1 MKMAEVPQL
10 KAYPFIRRFIFYF
23 IFFFFFNVFAEII
36 FMLTGNTI
44 CADSD
49 PRMKKL

>member
-1 MKMAEVPQL
+1 MKMAEVLPL

-23 IFFFFFNVFAEII
+23 FFNVFVEII
-36 FMLTGNTI
+36 FMLTGNTV